1 MISRR
6 FRVAF
11 LLSMLMALLSRFSDA
26 AGAENEKMKPMGV
39 NPVDEAV
46 AATHTAPLAAPSSH
60 HVRIDY
66 CTS

>member
-6 FRVAF
+6 FRVAV
-11 LLSMLMALLSRFSDA
+11 LMSMLMALLGA